1 MSSKGR
7 VTQLTR
13 DHSANDEEER
23 ARIVQAGGLAVKK
36 DSWRI
41 GKAGIQVM
49 RPIGDADVK
58 GDGLTAVPET
68 HTVHLLTPS

>member
-41 GKAGIQVM
+41 GKAGIQVTNLLALFSFIYTAGM
-49 RPIGDADVK
+49 
-58 GDGLTAVPET
+58 LTLSQEE
-68 HTVHLLTPS
+68 PSL